1 MSLDIYVPRDERFG
15 HLKLT
20 DFLTYA
26 LKAIVQII
34 KPELESLFDS
44 TPNEFD
50 SFEDVLKLYGEI
62 KVHEGTEVNIY
73 AERLKENLQI
83 HGEKLFKYP
92 VPQVIK
98 GIYFAHDSYAIYV
111 YTMTCVS

>member
-1 MSLDIYVPRDERFG
+1 
-15 HLKLT
+15 LT

-26 LKAIVQII
+26 LKAIVPII
-34 KPELESLFDS
+34 KPELESLFDT

-62 KVHEGTEVNIY
+62 KVHEGTEIKGIRDNINIH

-83 HGEKLFKYP
+83 HGEKIFKYP
-92 VPQVIK
+92 VPQVIQ
-98 GIYFAHDSYAIYV
+98 GIYSAHYSYAIYV
-111 YTMTCVS
+111 YTITCVLNL